1 MHKSAHKI
9 ALAHDDAEIAERISR
24 VAAAA
29 GLLVV
34 RAPSFSALL
43 NHIDDPLLSAVVID
57 VAAPRDGGID
67 LLKRLYSPS
76 SRARIVVIGAWD
88 AKAAD
93 ATHRLAQSRGID
105 IAVFRKQGID
115 DDQLARQL
123 CAGRD
128 GGQRFG
134 PAELDDSLEKGFL
147 RVEYQ
152 PKVPLTANGVF
163 GVEALC
169 RIRHPEFGII
179 SPDRFVPLA
188 ETCGLIFK
196 LTDAVACEAFRAHRA
211 WRDAGLALRLA
222 INVSPELL
230 RENEWSNL
238 FLQRCAEYRVDP
250 KSITLEITES
260 AAGATDPAACEV
272 LTALRARGFTLSI
285 DDFGT
290 GFSSLSTLYR
300 LPVGEL
306 KIDKSFILD
315 LQGSSGARTLV
326 ESTVSMAQRIGLKVV
341 AEGVESEAVFR
352 ELRQMGI
359 HEAQGYFVGKSMPPE
374 DVIPFFTSWKKA
386 MSEPAAAA
394 PAKALPKIAVVQ
406 ALLNEIAQENGIV
419 AETSPRG
426 RGNSDASGA
435 RELVQRLPQLVLG
448 GDPIA
453 ALAHCH
459 AALRQMEKTPTRS
472 ELRDKLTRLQTLLE
486 DEVVTT
492 SDLELVGAQG
502 AIKLLPRSSV
512 TLGRPS
518 VAGDADMSIQC
529 RWMSPRDKNLRF
541 FFEAD
546 DWYLEDR
553 GSPHGH
559 FIDGTRVAT
568 RRPVMLPIGETV
580 LDIGMASGS
589 IAPLSIVLRRPSAAA
604 NALVVDFHFDPD
616 NLIPEIGSEQWP
628 ALERDLGTTW
638 IAFQGQITVGRAPQL
653 AMVLSDCTLP
663 TAATITFNDGFWIAP
678 AADTFIGLGESVFH
692 QPVPLPSKG
701 DLRLAGVRL
710 SLRQPRPTP
719 ISPVQRAPQMRSRFA

>member
-1 MHKSAHKI
+1 MSKPAHKI
-9 ALAHDDAEIAERISR
+9 ALAHDDPEIAERVSR
-24 VAAAA
+24 VAVAA
-29 GLLVV
+29 GLVVV
-34 RAPSFSALL
+34 RAQSFSGLL
-43 NHIDDPLLSAVVID
+43 NHIDDPLLSSIVID
-57 VAAPRDGGID
+57 VAAPRDGGMD
-67 LLKRLYSPS
+67 LLKRLYNPS
-76 SRARIVVIGAWD
+76 SRARIVVIGSWD

-93 ATHRLAQSRGID
+93 ATRRLAQSRAID
-105 IAVFRKQGID
+105 IAVFRKQGLD
-115 DDQLARQL
+115 EEQLRRQL

-152 PKVPLTANGVF
+152 PKVPLVAAAQF

-169 RIRHPEFGII
+169 RIRHPEFGMI
-179 SPDRFVPLA
+179 SPDRFIPLA

-196 LTDAVACEAFRAHRA
+196 LTDAVACESFRAHRS
-211 WRDAGLALRLA
+211 WRDAGLNLRLA

-230 RENEWSNL
+230 RDSEWSNL

-315 LQGSSGARTLV
+315 LQGSTGARTLV

-359 HEAQGYFVGKSMPPE
+359 HEAQGYFIGKSMGAE
-374 DVIPFFTSWKKA
+374 EVVPFFTGWKKS
-386 MSEPAAAA
+386 MSEPAAAGA
-394 PAKALPKIAVVQ
+394 SKALPKVAIVQ
-406 ALLNEIAQENGIV
+406 ALLNDIAQESGL
-419 AETSPRG
+419 AELPGRG
-426 RGNSDASGA
+426 RNAESGGA
-435 RELVQRLPQLVLG
+435 RELVQRIPQLVLG

-453 ALAHCH
+453 ALADCH
-459 AALRQMEKTPTRS
+459 AALRQIERTPSRS
-472 ELRDKLTRLQTLLE
+472 ELAGKLLQLQTLLE
-486 DEVVTT
+486 EELVTR

-502 AIKLLPRSSV
+502 AFKLLPRDSV

-518 VAGDADMSIQC
+518 VVGDADISVQC
-529 RWMSPRDKNLRF
+529 RWMSTCDKNLRF
-541 FFEAD
+541 FYESD
-546 DWYLEDR
+546 DWYVEDC
-553 GSPHGH
+553 GSTHGH
-559 FIDGTRVAT
+559 FIDGARVAI

-589 IAPLSIVLRRPSAAA
+589 IAPLSIVLRRPTAAA

-616 NLIPEIGSEQWP
+616 NLISEIGREQWP
-628 ALERDLGTTW
+628 ALERDLGNTW
-638 IAFQGQITVGRAPQL
+638 IAFQGQIAAGRAPQL
-653 AMVLSDCTLP
+653 PLVLSDCTLA
-663 TAATITFNDGFWIAP
+663 TAATISFQDGFWIAP

-692 QPVPLPSKG
+692 QPVPLPAKG

-710 SLRQPRPTP
+710 ALRQPRPTKP
-719 ISPVQRAPQMRSRFA
+719 EVAAKTAQVRTRFG